1 MPLHLWLS
9 KETVRAWFALF
20 EARARCWHGVS
31 RMDRWAILG
40 GQLVA
45 PVDRQ
50 RPPYWV
56 WNTALNQLYLSA
68 YHLAPANIPAYLGAL
83 QQHKV
88 VYLLGYPSGLYRLA
102 QVVLE
107 QNLTAPK
114 LKVAIGN
121 AEPLLDH
128 QREAIAAAF
137 GCPVRETYGMAEIA
151 AAAGECETGRLHIW
165 PEAGHIEVLADE
177 YNAPVDSGRA
187 GRLVATGLLNAD
199 MPLIRYETGDRAT
212 LSAHTCECGRK
223 LPLLESIEGRVD
235 DVVITRDGRHI
246 GRLDPVFK
254 ADLPIRE
261 AQIIQ
266 EDWAVLRVLYVPAA
280 TYSAQDGEMLIQRV
294 HDRTGE
300 DMKVILEPVTEIPR
314 TANGKFRAVIS
325 HVRQSSPDKT
335 GPLKNSI
342 MTRKSNKHE
351 SFVVLGLF
359 VLSLVVSAVFWSLLP
374 AGFRDNQSTDYLNH
388 YEPVARAILAG
399 QGITLE
405 GDIATRY
412 PPGFSMLLAGAFRI
426 GELFNLDDET
436 VLLAFRLFFAGLS
449 VVLVYAL
456 GRLIWTSALAFIP
469 ALAWLTYPFFLWLT
483 KQPNS
488 EVPFIPFLYASIFV
502 FWLAALHKPRA
513 WGLYLIAGLLAG
525 ATMLIRPSALGLGVL
540 MAGLVLVIGHRMLAV
555 RARFWAAGLILMGNL
570 LAVLPWEASVYA
582 RTGHVIPLSTGGA
595 ITIQDGLT
603 FLAVPK
609 EYRRE
614 VRIPDDVAA
623 LMWTFHERRPEM
635 ASTGDAAAVVLDE
648 ARHNPAAFIKLMAI
662 KVARSWYGSIAVF
675 MNCRPF

>member
-1 MPLHLWLS
+1 MPDWLKLYHRLPYPFKVVAASARGRRLKRWRYGPETEDLVAGFLAHDGWSKEQWRRWQEERLAFVLHHAATQVPFYRDQWGRRRRAGDRAAWDKLENWPLLTKESLRREPRSFLAIGCDHGSMFYEHTSGTTGMPLHLWLS

-325 HVRQSSPDKT
+325 HVRQSSPDK
-335 GPLKNSI
+335 N
-342 MTRKSNKHE
+342 R
-351 SFVVLGLF
+351 
-359 VLSLVVSAVFWSLLP
+359 
-374 AGFRDNQSTDYLNH
+374 
-388 YEPVARAILAG
+388 PVK
-399 QGITLE
+399 
-405 GDIATRY
+405 
-412 PPGFSMLLAGAFRI
+412 
-426 GELFNLDDET
+426 ELHHD
-436 VLLAFRLFFAGLS
+436 A
-449 VVLVYAL
+449 
-456 GRLIWTSALAFIP
+456 
-469 ALAWLTYPFFLWLT
+469 
-483 KQPNS
+483 
-488 EVPFIPFLYASIFV
+488 
-502 FWLAALHKPRA
+502 
-513 WGLYLIAGLLAG
+513 
-525 ATMLIRPSALGLGVL
+525 
-540 MAGLVLVIGHRMLAV
+540 
-555 RARFWAAGLILMGNL
+555 
-570 LAVLPWEASVYA
+570 
-582 RTGHVIPLSTGGA
+582 
-595 ITIQDGLT
+595 
-603 FLAVPK
+603 K
-609 EYRRE
+609 E
-614 VRIPDDVAA
+614 
-623 LMWTFHERRPEM
+623 
-635 ASTGDAAAVVLDE
+635 
-648 ARHNPAAFIKLMAI
+648 
-662 KVARSWYGSIAVF
+662 
-675 MNCRPF
+675 